1 MENSLSDPSAALSFS
16 LRKAFNVDAE
26 LLPLRIGDNT
36 CNFSFAAIRLRGKMS
51 SIIKLKISRAVASSS
66 LSVVST
72 HAIVTL
78 ASPKSM
84 DGLSEAMRLNQ
95 SKLL

>member
-1 MENSLSDPSAALSFS
+1 MENFVIDPSAALSFS

-51 SIIKLKISRAVASSS
+51 SIIKLKISRAVAGCLL
-66 LSVVST
+66 LSALST
-72 HAIVTL
+72 HTQSVTL

-84 DGLSEAMRLNQ
+84 DGSRFKSDEF
-95 SKLL
+95 